1 MARCDSIEALKMF
14 RGFCKPIWLFI
25 TAGQTVQVIDFRVE
39 ADKKNRHLRVAFQ
52 CFFQYD
58 SGNHFLVYQVL
69 EKKTSQNWVHSIIN
83 VSSWSGWICRFW
95 RSSTGIIWVSLCSLS
110 DDFCLFSV
118 LGNLVLV
125 ENLNFVIWSWYIIIL
140 LILVF
145 EVLHFSS
152 QVMHGSNA
160 PLLGRIITEEVNT
173 DPLDPW
179 L

>member
-1 MARCDSIEALKMF
+1 M
-14 RGFCKPIWLFI
+14 
-25 TAGQTVQVIDFRVE
+25 
-39 ADKKNRHLRVAFQ
+39 
-52 CFFQYD
+52 
-58 SGNHFLVYQVL
+58 
-69 EKKTSQNWVHSIIN
+69 
-83 VSSWSGWICRFW
+83 
-95 RSSTGIIWVSLCSLS
+95 S

-118 LGNLVLV
+118 LGKGFLG

-173 DPLDPW
+173 DPLGRMTLMRRLYPGKILIKYSLVD
-179 L
+179 LILI